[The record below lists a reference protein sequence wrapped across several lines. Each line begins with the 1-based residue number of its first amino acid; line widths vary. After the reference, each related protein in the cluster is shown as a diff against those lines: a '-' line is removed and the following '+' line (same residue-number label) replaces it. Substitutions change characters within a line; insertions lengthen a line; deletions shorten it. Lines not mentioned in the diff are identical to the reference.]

1 MPNYRPY
8 LTDDGSIGLFSGDVD
23 DIFHSRYG
31 ALTEAYEKFILPS
44 NLEYHL
50 KNNFE
55 LNILDIC
62 YGIGYNTKALINE
75 IINYFETNKYNIAS
89 IDSNNTRG
97 EKYKGC
103 IESICSDKNS
113 PNKNNTFSLKKLYD
127 KNLSKNFLND
137 FNSNQS
143 KNNNLSSFDVS
154 NIAIREER
162 IDSKSYN
169 INIDALEYEEEF
181 VFLSPFIK
189 NISFNNKYKLR
200 KEVNQFIYN
209 SLLEQYD
216 ENYLSKINSYT
227 ILKKAKKFFTPKSSF
242 IHENT
247 CKKGDKYTLIRPLK
261 RVLHNIYYQNV
272 SNQSIDR
279 NNKVGLNNYQ
289 NLSKRLLG
297 KIFDNNFNLSLNFYI
312 DDARISLKKLDK
324 KYNIVFLDAFT
335 PTKLPTL
342 WTVEFFKLLTGH
354 LTTDGIIL
362 TYTNSARVRNAMIE
376 AGLSVG
382 NIKTKDDNT
391 IGTIAS
397 LNENLIKDRLTA
409 KESGLLNTKAGI
421 PYRDAALNL
430 SAKDIKANLDSEI
443 KLSNKLTSSQY
454 LKGFKDEI

>member
-44 NLEYHL
+44 NLEYYL

-89 IDSNNTRG
+89 IDSNNTTS
-97 EKYKGC
+97 EKCKGY

-113 PNKNNTFSLKKLYD
+113 PNKNNTFSLKNLYD

-154 NIAIREER
+154 NIATREEK
-162 IDSKSYN
+162 IDSKS
-169 INIDALEYEEEF
+169 
-181 VFLSPFIK
+181 FIK

-247 CKKGDKYTLIRPLK
+247 CKKGYKYTLIRPLK
-261 RVLHNIYYQNV
+261 RVLHNIYYQNI

-279 NNKVGLNNYQ
+279 NSKVGLNNYQ

-312 DDARISLKKLDK
+312 DDARISLKKLDN

-342 WTVEFFKLLTGH
+342 WTVEFFKLLTDH

-376 AGLSVG
+376 AGLFVG

-397 LNENLIKDRLTA
+397 LDENLIKDRLTA
-409 KESGLLNTKAGI
+409 KEAGLLNTKAGI